1 MSKADEFMVSIVTV
15 KFTAPKGWKPRTM
28 TVRHAVIHR
37 RKDSN
42 KVLGKVEEQAEIIKK
57 EYEAKYDGL
66 QFTTAVKME
75 RVPVDL
81 ITVIGDDL
89 KKKEG

>member
-1 MSKADEFMVSIVTV
+1 MSKADELRVSIVTV
-15 KFTAPKGWKPRTM
+15 KFIAPKGWKPRTM

-37 RKDSN
+37 QKDSN

-66 QFTTAVKME
+66 EFTHTVKME
-75 RVPVDL
+75 RTSVDL

-89 KKKEG
+89 KKKG

>member
-1 MSKADEFMVSIVTV
+1 MSKADELRVSIVTV
-15 KFTAPKGWKPRTM
+15 KFIAPKGWKPRTM

-37 RKDSN
+37 QKDSN
-42 KVLGKVEEQAEIIKK
+42 KVLGKVEELKK

-66 QFTTAVKME
+66 EFTHTVKME
-75 RVPVDL
+75 RTSVDL

-89 KKKEG
+89 KKKG

>member
-42 KVLGKVEEQAEIIKK
+42 EVLGKVEEQAEIIKK

-66 QFTTAVKME
+66 ELTHTVKME
-75 RVPVDL
+75 RTSVDL

-89 KKKEG
+89 KKKG